1 MESRKYFLT
10 VHLHDLRLIG
20 VDLGSYPEV
29 KC

>member
-1 MESRKYFLT
+1 MESRKYFF